1 MSQEGAELPEELRA
15 DLVLMNGKIITVDKE
30 DSIEEAVAVK
40 DGRIE
45 AIGKNSE
52 IRQFIGKRTLA
63 IDLAGRAVLPGFN
76 DAHNHLVEFGL
87 NLAELDCRTPPV
99 ASIEEIVQLV
109 RDRAAEVA
117 PGTWIKG
124 WGYDHTRLKERR
136 HPSRTDLDRAA
147 PDNPVVVKR
156 TDGHMCV
163 VNSLALE
170 KAGITKDTPDPPG
183 GHIVKD
189 TQTGEPTG
197 LLQETAQDLV
207 KEKIPP
213 PTLDQIKEGIRLAC
227 RTYLAEGIT
236 SAQEAG
242 VGPEEIRAFIE
253 MQKSGDLP
261 IKVYMMLKAEYLKD
275 ILKLGIYSGFGNDRL
290 KIGPIKIF
298 MDGSMGGRTA
308 ALYSPYESDPSAYGI
323 LRQTQEQ
330 LDEQVKASH
339 DAGFQVAIHAIGDR
353 AIDVTINAIERA
365 LKENPRKNHRHR
377 IEHCGLATPELR
389 RRIKELGIVA
399 VPQPPFIYALGD
411 SFKANLGVQR
421 MESTYPFRSFID
433 EGVLTAAGSDRPVVV
448 GAPLVG
454 IWSAVNRQTASGDTL
469 SPEQRISAL
478 EAIRLYTINGAYASF
493 EEDKKGSIE
502 PGKAADLV
510 VVSSSP
516 LDVPPSRI
524 RDLKVEITIVDGKV
538 MYQAPP

>member
-30 DSIEEAVAVK
+30 NSIEEAVAVK

-45 AIGKNSE
+45 AIGNDTE
-52 IRQFIGKRTLA
+52 IRQFIGKRTLV

-109 RDRAAEVA
+109 RDRAAKVA

-147 PDNPVVVKR
+147 PDNPVIVKR

-163 VNSLALE
+163 ANSLALE

-189 TQTGEPTG
+189 PQTREPTG

-365 LKENPRKNHRHR
+365 LKENPRENHRHR

-389 RRIKELGIVA
+389 KRIKELGIVA

-421 MESTYPFRSFID
+421 MGSTYPFRSFID

-469 SPEQRISAL
+469 SPEQRISAF